1 MIEIVQGITVD
12 PQVRFGRPVIR
23 GTRVPVATVISKMA
37 AGLSFEE
44 VIKEYEITHQDILNV
59 LKYAALRLAD
69 EQIWLTEETLA
80 S

>member
-23 GTRVPVATVISKMA
+23 GTRVPVATVIAKMA
-37 AGLSFEE
+37 AGSSFDE
-44 VIKEYEITHQDILNV
+44 VIQEYEITHQDILNA
-59 LKYAALRLAD
+59 LNYAALRLAN
-69 EQIWLTEETLA
+69 EQIWLTEEKLT

>member
-23 GTRVPVATVISKMA
+23 GTRVPVATVIAKMA
-37 AGLSFEE
+37 AGSSFDE
-44 VIKEYEITHQDILNV
+44 VIQEYEITHQDILNA
-59 LKYAALRLAD
+59 LNFAALRLAD
-69 EQIWLTEETLA
+69 EQIWLTEEKLA

>member
-1 MIEIVQGITVD
+1 
-12 PQVRFGRPVIR
+12 
-23 GTRVPVATVISKMA
+23 MA

-44 VIKEYEITHQDILNV
+44 VIKEYEITHQDILNA